1 MNLEHSPKSYTKQS
15 LLRSLSFSC
24 ALIAS
29 ALFFTGSIV
38 AEDLLFDSFESI
50 EPSVVEWAQS
60 VSSRIDSEA
69 VDWGRKQL
77 DSELTKGEFVSLL
90 QESRSPCSLYG
101 VDTSV
106 DQLELFVLIS
116 SSIPERTLA
125 DLSKELERVNGAFV
139 IAGLPN
145 QSWTELVSWIRSLE
159 SAGVTAPIQ
168 IYPQLFSEHRVDQVP
183 LFLVCEESTCDK
195 LAGNVSLEW
204 ALERMAEFG
213 ETKRASAL
221 LEAVRSD
228 QNVRLS
234 HISQQESQ

>member
-1 MNLEHSPKSYTKQS
+1 MSFGSASKNHTKYS
-15 LLRSLSFSC
+15 LFRSLSFSC
-24 ALIAS
+24 VLAAS
-29 ALFFTGSIV
+29 SLLFVGSIV
-38 AEDLLFDSFESI
+38 AEDFLFDSFESV
-50 EPSVVEWAQS
+50 EPSVIEWTRS
-60 VSSRIDSEA
+60 VSNRIDPDA
-69 VDWGRKQL
+69 VDWGRQQL
-77 DSELTKGEFVSLL
+77 DSELTKGEFISLL

-101 VDTSV
+101 VETSA
-106 DQLELFVLIS
+106 DQSELFIFIS

-125 DLSKELERVNGAFV
+125 DLSKELEKVKGVFV

-168 IYPQLFSEHRVDQVP
+168 VYPQPFSEHRVDQVP
-183 LFLVCEESTCDK
+183 LFLVCEENACDK

-213 ETKRASAL
+213 ETERASAL
-221 LEAVRSD
+221 LEALRSD

-234 HISQQESQ
+234 HISKQGSQ